1 MNFLKSLGQKFNTPI
16 VTKEN
21 PSIGRVLTI
30 EKKKIKIQ
38 SLIAEGSYGY
48 VFKAIDLRT
57 NHICAVKKLVYN
69 SRSGLEKIIS
79 EYRFQSLVSSKK
91 NVISVYG
98 YTKVREDSN
107 NYVYILMEYCR
118 DSLIDR
124 MNVLLNENS
133 RFDENQALKIF
144 YSICCAVYQM
154 HSLREPVIHRDL
166 KVENVLISQNGTI
179 KLCDFGSATQR
190 IYTLESQQERYE
202 AENDIEKNTTLAYRS
217 PEMIDLF
224 LRKTID
230 MKSDIWALGCVWY
243 KILFFEDV
251 FNEGSTLQI
260 LNKAYKIPKKSGYS
274 QDAIVLIEWLLE
286 SDPDIRPDIYDVI
299 ERVAKMRGIK
309 PLPRVFPKKITKPS
323 INNSEEKKIEKKNKK
338 EKKKTPT
345 FKKLNQNNQT
355 QNAFDTLD
363 WYDNPEEEIEKKIE
377 KKTNSQPQ
385 TVIDTF
391 DWYQNTENKNTQKI
405 EKSSNFNQPSTEE
418 VIKIK
423 RKEEKK
429 QEEKEKENS
438 TNTNHIFFDPF
449 GINSDNNIS
458 EKKNILTRNNKEQEN
473 LIVSFGLNLIK
484 FQTGNEKENDQNPKK
499 LEQAPFESFINS
511 NEYQNTPIIQ
521 NEEEKKKFEE
531 SEKTDN
537 HSLLED
543 SFDNINKN
551 QKENLVQSNSFGNG
565 FKEGG
570 LNNNIKENKKENSE
584 HFENLQYLTKD
595 ENEKENNFINN
606 DKTNHTEFKSDSVK
620 YSKTDKQN
628 EKEKDSIIEK
638 QLKNNF
644 KFDSFES
651 TEKNKNHSIYQNEH
665 FNEELEEKEIDNN
678 DDKDNDNAN
687 NETNNSDLLKKDLF
701 FEKNNKNDI
710 DIIIIGTNKNIE
722 NNKKMK
728 NNDSNQINLN
738 DIFDINKNIKTSEN
752 NNESFGYYSNK
763 IPNEDVILDPLQK
776 ENQNVI
782 HYNDDKK
789 QKLEIKNNKKENNT
803 ILYAQEEVFELS
815 ILDKN
820 NMFHPLENGIS
831 QEEDENDANGEKENN
846 NSVKIENNVTKQ
858 DFIKANKQSNIII
871 ENQNDLFNN
880 DTFNQNEKKEIN
892 NLENINYLNK
902 TEKMEN
908 KSLDSNKVLISNNN
922 KKIVYLDPLGIFE
935 NQNENNN
942 TKKQIKEQDNLIK
955 NSDLIIDLA
964 MNNEHIISDPF
975 KNDKFQNEIITE
987 QNNIL
992 DSFDN
997 FSNYHLDN
1005 SIDFFFGNIE
1015 DTKEDNKKQEYKY
1028 KNDNK
1033 IKIDK
1038 GRNKEEQEKEKR
1050 KGGEKK
1056 KEIKHQNIQLT
1067 KKQSVIMVK
1076 KIKVTKKQKQ
1086 IIQNLSIKYRKQVL
1100 HPTTQ
1105 AIPLKTVKFQSNT
1118 SSKKSN
1124 IFNIKFKS
1132 AIATFSNDL
1141 DSSITKYTSSS
1152 LKIPKNKY
1160 SRRIII
1166 KTWDEQKHRFKD
1178 TIKNLFLY
1186 ALKRPIDNDTLVG
1199 LKFINLIMNLL
1210 QDGAPHVLSEINCQ
1224 SSIIKKLY
1232 QNWEKQTKNIT
1243 IYRKILLY
1251 YIEIIQAKIKFHLQ
1265 CPEFEGSFSID
1276 TYLAD
1281 LQENGIFEPCYGRG
1295 PISVATIEKL
1305 IKYQKLLIGYLQLTV
1320 DQRYQNLIDSN
1331 LDECQCGCLLLI
1343 LNESMA
1349 VYQTICFIFSRLYCT
1364 ALIQNLRKHKLFQNF
1379 LEHLELQKEYFDRVL
1394 AINIVKNLYG
1404 PSKLPKKRPVFKQ
1417 SRRTWNRY
1425 KLPPSNNE
1433 DTFMRLLKMRSTN
1446 GKINYEKELQNSTF
1460 GKRKVKQKKYHNQ
1473 KTNMPTPIH
1482 EKVQKTIN
1490 KTKPNIEKQYNKKEK
1505 TTNTSSMVST
1515 DSKNSSN
1522 HEIQQNNDSN
1532 QRINEKQ
1539 RIKNINKQNQN
1550 NLNQKNLKKSS
1561 NIKKYD
1567 RTKIVT
1573 TTKNEKNNLQNNN
1586 VQKK

>member
-57 NHICAVKKLVYN
+57 NHIYAVKKLVYN

-133 RFDENQALKIF
+133 RFDEKQALKIF

-274 QDAIVLIEWLLE
+274 QGAIALIEWLLE

-309 PLPRVFPKKITKPS
+309 PLPRVFPKKITKQS
-323 INNSEEKKIEKKNKK
+323 INNSEEV
-338 EKKKTPT
+338 
-345 FKKLNQNNQT
+345 
-355 QNAFDTLD
+355 
-363 WYDNPEEEIEKKIE
+363 IEKKIE

-391 DWYQNTENKNTQKI
+391 DWYKNTENKNTQKI

-429 QEEKEKENS
+429 QEEKEKEKEKENS

-473 LIVSFGLNLIK
+473 LIACFGLNLIK
-484 FQTGNEKENDQNPKK
+484 FQTGKEKENDQNPKK

-521 NEEEKKKFEE
+521 NEEEKKNCEE

-570 LNNNIKENKKENSE
+570 LNNIIKENKKENSE

-595 ENEKENNFINN
+595 VNENEKYFINN
-606 DKTNHTEFKSDSVK
+606 DETNNNEFKSGSVK
-620 YSKTDKQN
+620 YSNIDKQN

-651 TEKNKNHSIYQNEH
+651 TEKKKNQSNGQNEH
-665 FNEELEEKEIDNN
+665 FSKELEEKEIDNN
-678 DDKDNDNAN
+678 DDKDNDNDN
-687 NETNNSDLLKKDLF
+687 NETNNLDLLKNDLF
-701 FEKNNKNDI
+701 FKKNNKNEIEKDI
-710 DIIIIGTNKNIE
+710 DIIIIDNNNNIE

-728 NNDSNQINLN
+728 NYDSNQINQN
-738 DIFDINKNIKTSEN
+738 DIFDINKNINTSEN
-752 NNESFGYYSNK
+752 NNESFGYYSKK
-763 IPNEDVILDPLQK
+763 IPDKDFILDPLQK

-782 HYNDDKK
+782 NSNDDKK
-789 QKLEIKNNKKENNT
+789 QKLEIINNKKENNT

-831 QEEDENDANGEKENN
+831 QEEDENDENDENGEKENN
-846 NSVKIENNVTKQ
+846 NSVKIENNLTKQ

-871 ENQNDLFNN
+871 ENQNNLFNN

-955 NSDLIIDLA
+955 NSDLIIDLG
-964 MNNEHIISDPF
+964 MNNERIISDPF

-1015 DTKEDNKKQEYKY
+1015 DTKEDNKNQEYKY

-1050 KGGEKK
+1050 KEGEKK
-1056 KEIKHQNIQLT
+1056 KEIKHQNIKLT
-1067 KKQSVIMVK
+1067 KKQSVLMVK

-1186 ALKRPIDNDTLVG
+1186 ALKRPIDNDALVG

-1265 CPEFEGSFSID
+1265 YPEFEGSFSID

-1295 PISVATIEKL
+1295 PISVASIEKL

-1417 SRRTWNRY
+1417 TQRTWNRY

-1433 DTFMRLLKMRSTN
+1433 DTFMRLLKIRSTN
-1446 GKINYEKELQNSTF
+1446 EKINYEKELQNSPF
-1460 GKRKVKQKKYHNQ
+1460 GKRKVKQNKYHNQ
-1473 KTNMPTPIH
+1473 KTNIHTPIH

-1505 TTNTSSMVST
+1505 TTNTSSMIST
-1515 DSKNSSN
+1515 DNKKSSTQ
-1522 HEIQQNNDSN
+1522 EIQQNNDSN

-1550 NLNQKNLKKSS
+1550 NLNQKNFKKSS

-1586 VQKK
+1586 VQKKIKKKDDNPFAVLNWN